1 MPARIQFITSPTENT
16 LKLLTRRMHPDA
28 RERILSK
35 KWGAVGL
42 VQDQLP
48 NLFAMADIADKQAEV
63 IVEEIMGTC
72 PQHLTMIAIF
82 GDTASVRTALDAIEN
97 MGE

>member
-1 MPARIQFITSPTENT
+1 
-16 LKLLTRRMHPDA
+16 MHSDA
-28 RERILSK
+28 RERILGK

-48 NLFAMADIADKQAEV
+48 NLFAMADIADKQTDV

-82 GDTASVRTALDAIEN
+82 GDTASVRTALDSLEN
-97 MGE
+97 MDR